1 MIAILTSGEG
11 NGTPLQCSCLENP
24 RDGGAWWAAV
34 YGVAQSRTWLKRL
47 SSILTSMR
55 WYLIVVLIFISLM
68 ISDVKALFHVL
79 FIICMSSSEKCLFRF
94 CAILKLDC
102 FILLLLSW
110 MNSLYTLDVNPLWDT
125 WFANIFS
132 YLVCC
137 LLILLMIWFV
147 LYKVLSLMWSCLFIF
162 AFVICVLLSIQK
174 NKITKT
180 DAKQLTTYVFF

>member
-1 MIAILTSGEG
+1 MYIFVSIHPAWDSQNVKCTAFSVLSALEFFKSYLLKKILLLYFLTS
-11 NGTPLQCSCLENP
+11 L
-24 RDGGAWWAAV
+24 
-34 YGVAQSRTWLKRL
+34 
-47 SSILTSMR
+47 
-55 WYLIVVLIFISLM
+55 
-68 ISDVKALFHVL
+68 HVL